1 MRIVS
6 TALLTATFLGS
17 TISLGWCPSIAQTT
31 APLSGSNGAT
41 TAHVHRPPP
50 KPITDPKL
58 MNRDQRR
65 VLLGREIKAGNIK
78 SSKEMG
84 NFLATGDPKTAP
96 PPRRELTK
104 PANMSQASW
113 DRFQARRGVQPTAPA
128 APAPAPKT
136 NAAMDRLQGM

>member
-1 MRIVS
+1 
-6 TALLTATFLGS
+6 
-17 TISLGWCPSIAQTT
+17 
-31 APLSGSNGAT
+31 
-41 TAHVHRPPP
+41 
-50 KPITDPKL
+50 

-84 NFLATGDPKTAP
+84 NFLATGDPKTA